1 MKLRSAALSI
11 AVSSSFALAACGND
25 DKGSASESSAEE
37 SATPAAAVKEIA
49 AVKAGLDTAVQQ
61 VRSGDAETAEETV
74 SNTYVDHFEK
84 VEGPLDKVD
93 HELNEELEEGIST
106 ELRKELSGGASA
118 AAVSKHVDELKADL
132 DTAAEKLK

>member
-11 AVSSSFALAACGND
+11 AVSGSFALAACGSE
-25 DKGSASESSAEE
+25 DKGSASDASAEE
-37 SATPAAAVKEIA
+37 SSSPAAAVREIA

-61 VRSGDAETAEETV
+61 VKSGDSKAAEETV

-84 VEGPLDKVD
+84 VEGPLGKVD
-93 HELNEELEEGIST
+93 HELNEELEEGLST
-106 ELRKELSGGASA
+106 DLRKEISQGASA
-118 AAVSKHVDELKADL
+118 AAISKHVDQLKADL